1 MKASENKPAI
11 GNDQACRQAQ
21 ITLIGYFKAL
31 LINLRE

>member
-1 MKASENKPAI
+1 MKASENKSAI

-21 ITLIGYFKAL
+21 IMLIGYFKVL